1 MKNEFT
7 AVLNDLF
14 KASDK
19 NFKDVEADLGYSE
32 RTFRRWLSGDTEPT
46 ISVFYKVVE
55 YFGGNRKDVQARIG
69 MKALEEWEKLGYKN
83 AKELIDDFNIEH
95 AKMEEA
101 HQLEKKIM
109 RESHE
114 ESKRLMREEHAA
126 QIEKLKALR
135 LELQE
140 QFQQNTNLLTER
152 YNANSKFLTEHVAK
166 IERLND
172 QLTKRAA
179 QAEEIAQAAQSRAAR
194 AEKRIDDLDKHRHHV
209 FWGMMTLVIILLAL
223 LVLGVI
229 LDLPMLGMGNG

>member
-69 MKALEEWEKLGYKN
+69 MKALEEWEKTGYKN
-83 AKELIDDFNIEH
+83 AKELIDDFNIERT
-95 AKMEEA
+95 KIEEA

-135 LELQE
+135 VELQE
-140 QFQQNTNLLTER
+140 LFQQNITLLTER
-152 YNANSKFLTEHVAK
+152 YNANSKYLTEHASK

-172 QLTKRAA
+172 QLTERAA
-179 QAEEIAQAAQSRAAR
+179 KAEEIAQAAQARAAR
-194 AEKRIDDLDKHRHHV
+194 AEKRIDDLDKRRHHV
-209 FWGMMTLVIILLAL
+209 FWGMLAVILILIGVII
-223 LVLGVI
+223 VSFVI
-229 LDLPMLGMGNG
+229 NVPAIGWGNL